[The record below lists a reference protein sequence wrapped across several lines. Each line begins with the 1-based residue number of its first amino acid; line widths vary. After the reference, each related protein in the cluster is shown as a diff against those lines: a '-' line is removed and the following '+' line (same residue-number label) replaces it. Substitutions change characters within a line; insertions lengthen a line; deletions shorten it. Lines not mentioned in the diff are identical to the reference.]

1 MIIGNKKIWPPLL
14 LAPMAGLTHSA
25 LRTTILGFGGVGLLS
40 TEMLSSTRLPAEN
53 ALHSPYLVRTPLETP
68 LSYQLL
74 LTNTNNIPAVF
85 AALLRLQADVVD
97 LNLGCPAPVVRKA
110 GGGSSLMDN
119 PDQVRKIVSCARK
132 NSTLPLTA
140 KIRLGETL
148 NAEKLRD
155 FCLMLEG
162 EGVDML
168 TVHARL
174 RRESFTRPPRWTWI
188 AKVKEWIDIPIVA
201 NGSIDSVASARSC
214 LAESGADGLMIGRA
228 AATAPWL
235 FAAIARDLYAA
246 DIPEQEIC
254 LPHLYQKFCSALLER
269 FQPERRLGRLKEF
282 THYFA
287 KNYFFGHHLAS
298 RVQASPTLE
307 EAWKRALDFFAV
319 NDSNG
324 TAGLEASLDVGFRN
338 AGGGCNNQIPNRGIF
353 P

>member
-53 ALHSPYLVRTPLETP
+53 ALHSPYLVRTPQETP

-74 LTNTNNIPAVF
+74 LANASNIPVVF
-85 AALLRLQADVVD
+85 AALQRLQADVVD
-97 LNLGCPAPVVRKA
+97 LNLGCPAPVVRKG
-110 GGGSSLMDN
+110 GGGSRLMDN
-119 PDQVRKIVSCARK
+119 PEQVRKIVSCARK
-132 NSTLPLTA
+132 NTALPLTA

-148 NAEKLRD
+148 NVEKLRN

-162 EGVDML
+162 EGIDML

-174 RRESFTRPPRWTWI
+174 RSESFVRPPRWTWI
-188 AKVKEWIDIPIVA
+188 AKVKEWINIPIVA

-214 LAESGADGLMIGRA
+214 FAESGADGLMIGRA
-228 AATAPWL
+228 AAATPWL

-254 LPHLYQKFCSALLER
+254 LPHLYRNFYIALLER

-298 RVQASPTLE
+298 RVQASHSFE
-307 EAWKRALDFFAV
+307 EAGKRAFDFFAG

-324 TAGLEASLDVGFRN
+324 SAGLEALLDVGLRD
-338 AGGGCNNQIPNRGIF
+338 AGEGCSNQIPTVEIF